1 VIAFLSPLFLAGA
14 AAAAVPIVLHL
25 LKRDPEQRVKFPAVK
40 LLKEAPVERT
50 DRRRLRELL
59 LLALRVATLMLMALA
74 FARPFFPT
82 GTMGPGGV
90 TMIAFD
96 TSYSLDAPGRFD
108 RAKQLAIDAI
118 GRAAP
123 GDLVGVVT
131 FADQAQIV
139 AQPSADRVL
148 AASAIRDAVVGY
160 GATRYRAA
168 LSAAS
173 QALAGRRGT
182 IVIVTDLQETGWDAG
197 DRATVPDGTRVEIAD
212 VGPLP
217 PNLSV
222 VSVRP
227 MADRIVA
234 TIRNTG
240 SRARDVRAHLAIDGR
255 QAGDAVASVGPNQV
269 ADVTFAGAPT
279 GTGAAVSVDDPS
291 GIQADNVRYAV
302 IGRGGMA
309 TVGVLTSTGDVAR
322 EAFYVQQA
330 LAAGGPQAGY
340 QAVPLSGAK
349 LASMRDDQIAGHAA
363 LILLSTRGL
372 ERHGRELIANY
383 IRAGGGLLIA
393 AGPDVDGD
401 VIADV
406 LGPGV
411 TLRIAAPPGGK
422 SVDRSLAPADL
433 RHPIFRPF
441 ASNAATLGLSR
452 FRNASRIDGT
462 GCQTV
467 ARFTTG
473 EAAVIDC
480 ASDEGRSLVIASDLD
495 NRGNDFPVHATFV
508 PFLHE
513 AVRYLASAKS
523 HPSDLLV
530 ADAPAGVAPRP
541 GVVSLTDNRQEG
553 AAGRPVAIN
562 VDAREGDPARLTADE
577 FQAAVT
583 QMKPSATAEARVESR
598 QQEDRQHLWQ
608 YALALMVVTLMIEGG
623 VAARTA

>member
-1 VIAFLSPLFLAGA
+1 MISFLSPLFLAGA

-40 LLKEAPVERT
+40 LLKDAPVERT

-59 LLALRVATLMLMALA
+59 LLALRVATLVLMALA

-123 GDLVGVVT
+123 GDRVGVVT

-322 EAFYVQQA
+322 EAFYVEQA

-433 RHPIFRPF
+433 RHPVFRPF
-441 ASNAATLGLSR
+441 ASNAATLGLAR

-553 AAGRPVAIN
+553 AAARPVAIN

-583 QMKPSATAEARVESR
+583 QMKPSATAEVRVESR

>member
-1 VIAFLSPLFLAGA
+1 
-14 AAAAVPIVLHL
+14 
-25 LKRDPEQRVKFPAVK
+25 
-40 LLKEAPVERT
+40 
-50 DRRRLRELL
+50 
-59 LLALRVATLMLMALA
+59 M
-74 FARPFFPT
+74 
-82 GTMGPGGV
+82 
-90 TMIAFD
+90 
-96 TSYSLDAPGRFD
+96 
-108 RAKQLAIDAI
+108 
-118 GRAAP
+118 
-123 GDLVGVVT
+123 
-131 FADQAQIV
+131 
-139 AQPSADRVL
+139 L

-222 VSVRP
+222 VAVRP

-322 EAFYVQQA
+322 EAFYVEQA

-433 RHPIFRPF
+433 RHPVFRPF
-441 ASNAATLGLSR
+441 ASNAATLGLAR

>member
-1 VIAFLSPLFLAGA
+1 MIAFLSPLFLAGA

-322 EAFYVQQA
+322 EAFYVEQA

-349 LASMRDDQIAGHAA
+349 LASMRDDQIASHAA

-372 ERHGRELIANY
+372 ERHGRELIVNY

-553 AAGRPVAIN
+553 AAGRPVAMN